1 MRNRVLS
8 VLLLS
13 AALLAGCVGRGSE
26 QSITVP
32 GDGKVQVAPDVVTVN
47 LGVQTRNPN
56 VQQAV
61 AENNRTAAA
70 IMDAARQ
77 VGVADS
83 DMQTAYFTVY
93 PQSEYDQ
100 FGVLTDQ
107 VTYFVDNNLSVRL
120 RDVSKLS
127 ELLQNAVDAGATN
140 IYGVTFAVA
149 DTSAAEVEA
158 RAEAMRDALARAA
171 LIAADAGLTL
181 GEPISISTGVTY
193 PQPYFYGEGAMGMGG
208 GGGPPVSTGTNTIEV
223 NVTVSYAVRQSA
235 KPAVLRRRARP
246 SISLR
251 TGPFVSSVSQGS
263 SWGNPAP
270 LRVAPAP
277 SGWPLSPSSGL
288 LLR

>member
-1 MRNRVLS
+1 MRTRVLS

-26 QSITVP
+26 PSITVP

-47 LGVQTRNPN
+47 LGVQTRNAN

-120 RDVSKLS
+120 RDVSRLS

-223 NVTVSYAVRQSA
+223 NVTVSYAVR
-235 KPAVLRRRARP
+235 
-246 SISLR
+246 
-251 TGPFVSSVSQGS
+251 
-263 SWGNPAP
+263 
-270 LRVAPAP
+270 
-277 SGWPLSPSSGL
+277 
-288 LLR
+288 